1 MSVRTGVGGKV
12 DWALGS
18 STNYVNI
25 PEVTKWT
32 LDTSNATKD
41 YASSS
46 TGGAKQRISGTD
58 DFTLTIDCF
67 PDRSSATTSLDTYL
81 GIKAGVSGSMK
92 AYEASGSAQVFV
104 APVFIDDVSY
114 DVDIGTG
121 SIISCTIKASRNG
134 ALTYPTT

>member
-32 LDTSNATKD
+32 LDTSNATKGLRVVQH
-41 YASSS
+41 
-46 TGGAKQRISGTD
+46 GGAKQRISGTD

-81 GIKAGVSGSMK
+81 GIKAGVYGSMK
-92 AYEASGSAQVFV
+92 AYEASGLGPGVRRAGVH
-104 APVFIDDVSY
+104 
-114 DVDIGTG
+114 
-121 SIISCTIKASRNG
+121 R
-134 ALTYPTT
+134 